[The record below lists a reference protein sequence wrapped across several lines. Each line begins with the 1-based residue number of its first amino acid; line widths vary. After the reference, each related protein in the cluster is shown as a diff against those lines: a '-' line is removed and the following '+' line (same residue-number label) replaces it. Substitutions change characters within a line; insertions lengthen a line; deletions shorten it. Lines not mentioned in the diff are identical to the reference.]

1 MKNKA
6 NDLIVNVKIN
16 LNDKN
21 YIIEEIEPKEIIDY
35 EVKEQDNNIEFKVK
49 KVKCDCII
57 KVVDK

>member
-35 EVKEQDNNIEFKVK
+35 EVKEQDNNIEFKIK

>member
-35 EVKEQDNNIEFKVK
+35 EVKEQDNNMEFKVK

>member
-35 EVKEQDNNIEFKVK
+35 EIKEQDNNIEFKVK

>member
-21 YIIEEIEPKEIIDY
+21 YIIEEIEPKKIIDY
-35 EVKEQDNNIEFKVK
+35 EVKEQDNNMEFKVK

-57 KVVDK
+57 KIVDK